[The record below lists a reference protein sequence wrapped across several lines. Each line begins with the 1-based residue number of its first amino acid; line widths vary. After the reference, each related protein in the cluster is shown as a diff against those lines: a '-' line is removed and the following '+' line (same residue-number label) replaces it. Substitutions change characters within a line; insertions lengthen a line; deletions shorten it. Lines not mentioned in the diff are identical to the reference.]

1 MPPPPGGAP
10 GGGGPQP
17 PPMGSS
23 PATGPTPNR
32 GYEVAA
38 QQGLGVIIHALEN
51 LLPKVG
57 STSDMGKD
65 IMAMIKTASKHVQP
79 GAVTPAAMSNEL
91 QKAQLN
97 NTQNMA
103 MMQRLRQQQAGGGAG
118 GPQPGMPP
126 GGGGAP
132 PMMPKAA

>member
-1 MPPPPGGAP
+1 
-10 GGGGPQP
+10 
-17 PPMGSS
+17 MGSS

-65 IMAMIKTASKHVQP
+65 IMSMIKVASKHVQP

-91 QKAQLN
+91 QKAQLA
-97 NTQNMA
+97 NTQNSA
-103 MMQRLRQQQAGGGAG
+103 MMQRLMAQKAGGGAG